1 MISARPMTNGGV
13 IIGTIASTPTRRRP
27 GNRVR
32 VTTSANPSARSV
44 AAVAVITPSC
54 SVFHTTPP

>member
-1 MISARPMTNGGV
+1 MTNGGV
-13 IIGTIASTPTRRRP
+13 IIGSTASTPTRRRP

-32 VTTSANPSARSV
+32 VTTSANHSARSV